1 MIDCKSPT
9 HCLDP
14 DGCVRH
20 WAERNEALVVERDAA
35 RLDAYRARVEST
47 GLAASTVS
55 TCLGLCNAEIR
66 AKKAELRD
74 CADLARR
81 KRLVARIEQLRA
93 ALADLDDAS
102 LAAGALRREG
112 ER

>member
-1 MIDCKSPT
+1 MIDCRSTT

-14 DGCVRH
+14 DGCIRH
-20 WAERNEALVVERDAA
+20 WVERNEALVIERDAA
-35 RLDAYRARVEST
+35 RLDAHRARVEAT
-47 GLAASTVS
+47 GLAASTIS

-66 AKKAELRD
+66 ARKAELRD
-74 CADLARR
+74 CTDLTRR
-81 KRLVARIEQLRA
+81 KRLVARIAQIRA